1 MTAVTTIYRSKIH
14 SSFRRRKCNIPSS
27 SVISRRNAVSAQI
40 YTTREKRRLAL
51 PGGPEPAAGPPSS
64 RRGLGAHRS
73 RCPPGPR
80 SARGQFSSP
89 FLLKRDSNQTT
100 PSAEEGEATPW
111 TGHTPTPWR
120 PRGRPAACPHG
131 PRALREDLLG
141 GGVPRCAL
149 NLHGATRA
157 GPAVWQPK
165 PRFTAGSA
173 SIVTE
178 GRPAGSRQQHGRS
191 WWVPRAPSDLTDWV
205 GGVLHQAGRLGPPEA
220 LPRPRSMAL
229 RSPGKRGGR
238 ERCHRVSPKPA
249 N

>member
-80 SARGQFSSP
+80 SARGQFLSP

-131 PRALREDLLG
+131 PRALREDLPG
-141 GGVPRCAL
+141 GGGPQVCPKPPRGHESRPSCVAAKAKVYGGLCLHCYGRAARGVPPTARPEL
-149 NLHGATRA
+149 VGAT
-157 GPAVWQPK
+157 G
-165 PRFTAGSA
+165 
-173 SIVTE
+173 
-178 GRPAGSRQQHGRS
+178 
-191 WWVPRAPSDLTDWV
+191 
-205 GGVLHQAGRLGPPEA
+205 
-220 LPRPRSMAL
+220 AL
-229 RSPGKRGGR
+229 RSHRLGRGCASSGWSAGPPGGAAPAPERGPTVPR
-238 ERCHRVSPKPA
+238 EA
-249 N
+249 GGT